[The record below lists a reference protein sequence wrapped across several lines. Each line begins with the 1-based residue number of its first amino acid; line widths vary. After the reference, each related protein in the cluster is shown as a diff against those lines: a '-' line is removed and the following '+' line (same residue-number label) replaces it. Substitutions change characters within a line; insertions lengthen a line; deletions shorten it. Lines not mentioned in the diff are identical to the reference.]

1 MLINWFFSSLENS
14 LKESE
19 IKNGQ
24 LTKNIIRL
32 KARSEH
38 KAEQLQELEQ
48 QKNEFHE
55 KFVESNQKCQK
66 YEAQISHI
74 HETLLKSRPKVLK
87 PSIKRK

>member
-1 MLINWFFSSLENS
+1 MLFSSIENS

-48 QKNEFHE
+48 KKNLMKNNFT
-55 KFVESNQKCQK
+55 K
-66 YEAQISHI
+66 
-74 HETLLKSRPKVLK
+74 TLFFD
-87 PSIKRK
+87 RK

>member
-38 KAEQLQELEQ
+38 KEEQLQELEQ

-55 KFVESNQKCQK
+55 K
-66 YEAQISHI
+66 ID
-74 HETLLKSRPKVLK
+74 LL
-87 PSIKRK
+87 